1 MKQHQKHLWKYSC
14 MFKEYIFP
22 LESGCKNML
31 GTCIDLQ
38 CNILPYVKKSIKNI
52 FFNHVD
58 QMSYISIFF
67 KWDTYTYRH

>member
-1 MKQHQKHLWKYSC
+1 

-22 LESGCKNML
+22 LESGFTDML

-52 FFNHVD
+52 FFNRVD
-58 QMSYISIFF
+58 QMSYISIFNF
-67 KWDTYTYRH
+67 FLNGIHIHIDVNNFDAL

>member
-1 MKQHQKHLWKYSC
+1 

-22 LESGCKNML
+22 LESGFTNML

-58 QMSYISIFF
+58 QMSYISIFKF
-67 KWDTYTYRH
+67 FLNGIHIRIDINNFDAL